1 MPSSVTDPTFLV
13 PELEIEEHIAL
24 KAVVNGEGSEYQQK
38 LAMKVI
44 VDKFAMAN
52 NLLYVPDSFDKT
64 AFINGRAFVGNK
76 IKLYIKK
83 PVSKEEPANVSKT
96 E

>member
-1 MPSSVTDPTFLV
+1 MHSSITDPTFLV
-13 PELEIEEHIAL
+13 PELNVEEHVAL
-24 KAVVNGEGSEYQQK
+24 KAVVNGEGNEYQQK

-44 VDKFAMAN
+44 VDKFSMAN
-52 NLLYVPDSFDKT
+52 DLLYIPDSFDKT

-76 IKLYIKK
+76 IKLYLKK
-83 PVSKEEPANVSKT
+83 PASKKEPANVSKT